1 MAWVPQRVQ
10 YLFVF
15 TLFWPFIC
23 HKTWVPSWNPRN
35 PIAISF
41 QPSFPTSLRTGLE
54 HGSRTIPP
62 GVAEAPKLHGLEPS
76 HTWTNFRNI
85 SLPCSDEDFFVCEKD
100 SFQFPTPGKNVGI
113 IKHRNILLLR
123 GLDIL
128 TLDSR
133 LAAIEESKAGRSWS
147 IPRGTWQ

>member
-1 MAWVPQRVQ
+1 
-10 YLFVF
+10 
-15 TLFWPFIC
+15 
-23 HKTWVPSWNPRN
+23 
-35 PIAISF
+35 
-41 QPSFPTSLRTGLE
+41 
-54 HGSRTIPP
+54 
-62 GVAEAPKLHGLEPS
+62 LEPS

-133 LAAIEESKAGRSWS
+133 LAAIEESKAGPEAYHVVLGSNSLPMHVPPCGWKADLLSRTKKL
-147 IPRGTWQ
+147 RGWAVFLADEKIVDGSNLPQVHIVPFRI